1 MSFVKKAVK
10 KVFKVVKKVVK
21 SKIFKIVA
29 IAALIFFT
37 AGVAA
42 GGFAAFAG
50 VNTVGGFM
58 VAAGQTMATGAAA
71 ITGGLG
77 MAGTSGALAAHGGA
91 AATAA
96 GLAGAPAL
104 GATLGTVAS
113 TTGVLAADVGVTS
126 LSGIA
131 ASATSGVGAVT
142 GTAVAATPAFSLAA
156 TPAASGG
163 FLNAA
168 ANIFSKPILGDVTF
182 GQLATSAVTTG
193 LGTVLKSKMDEK
205 DNPNGF
211 VAGGLARGGG
221 SDHKGLTGFEFGD
234 PSGGRPDNTAIDAPV
249 DTLAGDLARAPEEE
263 EQAVPQAGDGI
274 RGRLA
279 ERGLLGA
286 PQEEQVAQ
294 GPQAPVAPGAPQPQ
308 AGLTNPDGSPA
319 AFQDQATQIAYNP
332 TTSIEDRL
340 FGGLAGV

>member
-10 KVFKVVKKVVK
+10 KVFKVVKKIVK

-58 VAAGQTMATGAAA
+58 VAAGQTIATGAAA

-96 GLAGAPAL
+96 GLAGAPLGTAL
-104 GATLGTVAS
+104 VGTVAN
-113 TTGVLAADVGVTS
+113 TAGVLAAGEGLTAAS
-126 LSGIA
+126 LS
-131 ASATSGVGAVT
+131 TSSLAGLGGSTVT
-142 GTAVAATPAFSLAA
+142 GGVALGTSAAQAAAT
-156 TPAASGG
+156 ASGG
-163 FLNAA
+163 GGFLSAA

-182 GQLATSAVTTG
+182 GQLATSAITTG
-193 LGTVLKSKMDEK
+193 LGTILKSEMDQR
-205 DNPNGF
+205 DNPNTF
-211 VAGGLARGGG
+211 VAGGLARGSG
-221 SDHKGLTGFEFGD
+221 DDRVPGLSGYDFGE
-234 PSGGRPDNTAIDAPV
+234 PEGATETAIDAPV
-249 DTLAGDLARAPEEE
+249 DTLAGQLARAPEEE
-263 EQAVPQAGDGI
+263 APAQPQAGDGI
-274 RGRLA
+274 RARL
-279 ERGLLGA
+279 EQRGLLGQ

-294 GPQAPVAPGAPQPQ
+294 ANPLAPPAPGQQQ
-308 AGLTNPDGSPA
+308 AQQGLVSPDGSQP
-319 AFQDQATQIAYNP
+319 FQQQATQIAYNP